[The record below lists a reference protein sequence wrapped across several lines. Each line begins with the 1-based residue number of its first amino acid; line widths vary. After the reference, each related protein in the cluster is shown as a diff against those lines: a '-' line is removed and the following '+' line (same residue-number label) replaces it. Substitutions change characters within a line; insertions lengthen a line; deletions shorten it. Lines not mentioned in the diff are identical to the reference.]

1 MYAHFT
7 YIIVQLRLN
16 ILIWVVAARHSQHL
30 QLLSFLL
37 ASMSALIKRRS
48 QTAASATTE
57 NSDHLAWEYG
67 HEDQHPDLSTMC
79 VIDCQT
85 LTRII
90 PNSTAFPLDNECFS
104 GQVFLMIRTPD
115 VDDKVSVKPT
125 GETAQAI
132 STYFGDKKRR
142 FEFQFR
148 IKLKKV
154 PTGPLFLGCELEHQI
169 KVGRIAKGL
178 SSVLLAMIRRINSGF
193 HYSWG
198 VDKNT
203 TEEEIEN
210 GNYEKTHLSFP
221 VEASMDRIV
230 ITKPGEIPPE
240 LGSELF
246 ETDASVKRRRK
257 MGAGSVDWN
266 TQDTFTMC
274 LWSAYVDWIKW
285 KCLNVAGV
293 RPFHMGIVT
302 GTQPIYLSV
311 YEVKNISNA
320 DYKKKRPPHTRSDL
334 IVYSRLEFA
343 NLHKTEGGRS
353 QEIMDAHQISIETD
367 TQFSSESELF
377 DRTLIDD
384 TGLLEADV
392 SNMNLN

>member
-1 MYAHFT
+1 
-7 YIIVQLRLN
+7 
-16 ILIWVVAARHSQHL
+16 
-30 QLLSFLL
+30 
-37 ASMSALIKRRS
+37 MSLKMRAS

-57 NSDHLAWEYG
+57 AEVATSAWSDG
-67 HEDQHPDLSTMC
+67 HDDQHPELSSIC
-79 VIDCQT
+79 VIDCQKQA
-85 LTRII
+85 RII
-90 PNSTAFPLDNECFS
+90 PNSMAFPLDNECFS
-104 GQVFLMIRTPD
+104 GQVFVMIRTPD
-115 VDDKVSVKPT
+115 VDDKASPKPT
-125 GETAQAI
+125 GVVAQAI
-132 STYFGDKKRR
+132 STYFKDKKRR

-148 IKLKKV
+148 VKLKKV
-154 PTGPLFLGCELEHQI
+154 PSGPLFLGCEVEHPI

-178 SSVLLAMIRRINSGF
+178 SGVLLAMIRRINSGF

-203 TEEEIEN
+203 TQEDVES

-230 ITKPGEIPPE
+230 ITKEGEMPPE

-266 TQDTFTMC
+266 THDTYTMC

-285 KCLNVAGV
+285 KSLNVAGV
-293 RPFHMGIVT
+293 RPFAMGIVT

-320 DYKKKRPPHTRSDL
+320 DYKKKKPAHNRKDL
-334 IVYSRLEFA
+334 LVYSRLELA
-343 NLHKTEGGRS
+343 NLYKTEGGYAR
-353 QEIMDAHQISIETD
+353 QIMDAHDVNIETD

-377 DRTLIDD
+377 DQALLDD
-384 TGLLEADV
+384 SQSSSIEDGVVKLDF
-392 SNMNLN
+392 SDD